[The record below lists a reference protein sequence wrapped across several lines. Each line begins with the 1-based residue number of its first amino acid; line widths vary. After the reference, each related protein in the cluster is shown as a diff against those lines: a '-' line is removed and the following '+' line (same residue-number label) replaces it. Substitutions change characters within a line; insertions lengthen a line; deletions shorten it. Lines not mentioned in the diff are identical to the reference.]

1 MTLEG
6 SRGCSHSLP
15 TTNRPSSTQPPSPRQ
30 VSRRATPLM
39 SYELEVATIPSAH
52 CTSHASSDCV
62 LRLRS
67 ARGCRVR
74 NSPSHERG
82 HDQAI
87 LLPENV
93 TKQPQEQLGVRSISI
108 ATVVF
113 APEASETR
121 PGMGRGYRD
130 RFIAIMLLGGFMP
143 RISGQTTSRALTTTV
158 ANPSSSTSGSATSW
172 SALPTAITTTFE
184 VTSGES
190 VLLLAHVRA
199 ATCFLC
205 ARIRTCAPAVCRPCS
220 RRLCFES
227 TPSHL
232 IALLYARRS
241 RGLSTVTT
249 A

>member
-1 MTLEG
+1 MIKQFCCQKTLQN
-6 SRGCSHSLP
+6 SRKK
-15 TTNRPSSTQPPSPRQ
+15 T
-30 VSRRATPLM
+30 
-39 SYELEVATIPSAH
+39 E
-52 CTSHASSDCV
+52 
-62 LRLRS
+62 
-67 ARGCRVR
+67 
-74 NSPSHERG
+74 
-82 HDQAI
+82 
-87 LLPENV
+87 
-93 TKQPQEQLGVRSISI
+93 VRSISI

-158 ANPSSSTSGSATSW
+158 ANPSSTTSGSATSW